1 MKKVC
6 SQNDQMRE
14 VWRDDDVHM
23 FVFTGFIDDIIQP
36 RETRQRICEDLEFLA
51 TKKQDMPW
59 KKHGNI
65 PL

>member
-1 MKKVC
+1 M
-6 SQNDQMRE
+6 
-14 VWRDDDVHM
+14 HM

-51 TKKQDMPW
+51 TKKQELPW